1 MSDDHVSSDSPD
13 LKFAALDT
21 NVIPLGERA
30 LRGILDH
37 VTAVG
42 DEAET
47 TYLEV
52 KSSVELSS
60 KAGVAKVA
68 KFLLGAANRR
78 PHEAAR
84 HFDGYALL
92 VIGAQKNSS
101 PGVPRGVEAHEVEDR
116 LRPYL
121 GPEFPAFEFRRIGV
135 DAENEV
141 LFVIAQPPKNGQS
154 IFPCHKSFQGDDRRD
169 SLEDGAVYV
178 RGTSNTRPARSGE
191 VLALV
196 ERARGGCRSPIE
208 LEVEVLGSI
217 CRVDRLEE
225 ILERLHEY
233 EEEQFRKQEEP
244 AKNPLAATSTL
255 LASSILGGTGPLS
268 AKNREEALDAWRNEL
283 PEHITKG
290 REHFIGVGLP
300 GAGIRVISRDRF
312 VAKPHLIVTF
322 HDCELFDHLATDDA
336 DYEKVVTPVV
346 RRSRP
351 FGTGFDHSALRPF
364 PRGYPVNWSNRGE
377 DAEVVITP
385 ESFRPNAPW
394 TSDQDDYVVLAR
406 DPQASSVTV
415 TWVLTEDGNDAVT
428 SGELR
433 VPTADRIDAAGL
445 FETVF
450 LKKD

>member
-154 IFPCHKSFQGDDRRD
+154 IFPCHKSFQGDDRATASR
-169 SLEDGAVYV
+169 
-178 RGTSNTRPARSGE
+178 TARSTCE
-191 VLALV
+191 AP
-196 ERARGGCRSPIE
+196 ATRG
-208 LEVEVLGSI
+208 
-217 CRVDRLEE
+217 
-225 ILERLHEY
+225 
-233 EEEQFRKQEEP
+233 
-244 AKNPLAATSTL
+244 L
-255 LASSILGGTGPLS
+255 LAPVRSWPWSSGH
-268 AKNREEALDAWRNEL
+268 AA
-283 PEHITKG
+283 
-290 REHFIGVGLP
+290 
-300 GAGIRVISRDRF
+300 
-312 VAKPHLIVTF
+312 
-322 HDCELFDHLATDDA
+322 
-336 DYEKVVTPVV
+336 
-346 RRSRP
+346 
-351 FGTGFDHSALRPF
+351 
-364 PRGYPVNWSNRGE
+364 
-377 DAEVVITP
+377 
-385 ESFRPNAPW
+385 
-394 TSDQDDYVVLAR
+394 
-406 DPQASSVTV
+406 
-415 TWVLTEDGNDAVT
+415 
-428 SGELR
+428 
-433 VPTADRIDAAGL
+433 AAGL
-445 FETVF
+445 RSSLRWRSSAPSAESIAW
-450 LKKD
+450 KKS